1 MALVNEWRRRGWDVT
16 RTPTRWRALLLPH
29 TERPAVTLSPKTKCH
44 GECTPS
50 NQNEIFLLLLRGR
63 STQALTHAHPPAV
76 AFCVTLLP
84 RLAAVVPPNL
94 LMHADTA
101 AILLYPKVDHRIQRD
116 SSVGRE
122 KKFHS
127 TCTFVSITDTVGIL
141 KKCLWSKQQT
151 FYTVWAVNGCFPLF
165 FSCSFEA
172 CSRAFS
178 RLLWNSTSACCP
190 YCLTAALFTLFLSKI
205 TRHCPECIDAGS
217 KKLRPGLRRK
227 NSSTRWHGGAVLLLY
242 LSWGGEKKKGHH
254 ELLIF
259 LDAAY
264 QRSGQRADE
273 RRAQILRFVLS
284 FARWGPHAN
293 TCNER
298 ALGLK
303 WSFSRDR
310 MQWLEGK
317 RDRNN
322 SACNKGR

>member
-1 MALVNEWRRRGWDVT
+1 MHLRGWQIHRSDFETGSCLIVSFCWRKLLRLWHLLMNDVAAGET
-16 RTPTRWRALLLPH
+16 WPELRHVGVLCCCPTLNDLPWRYLQRQSA
-29 TERPAVTLSPKTKCH
+29 TA
-44 GECTPS
+44 TPS
-50 NQNEIFLLLLRGR
+50 NQYEIFLLLLRGR
-63 STQALTHAHPPAV
+63 STQALTHAHPPAA

-127 TCTFVSITDTVGIL
+127 ICTFVSITDTVGIL

-151 FYTVWAVNGCFPLF
+151 FCTVWAVNGCFPLF

-227 NSSTRWHGGAVLLLY
+227 NSSTRWHGGRGGAVLLLY
-242 LSWGGEKKKGHH
+242 LSWGGEKKK
-254 ELLIF
+254 
-259 LDAAY
+259 DTM
-264 QRSGQRADE
+264 S
-273 RRAQILRFVLS
+273 
-284 FARWGPHAN
+284 
-293 TCNER
+293 C
-298 ALGLK
+298 
-303 WSFSRDR
+303 
-310 MQWLEGK
+310 
-317 RDRNN
+317 
-322 SACNKGR
+322 